1 MPAYII
7 ARVHV
12 TDMTRYADYMKITP
26 GIIARFGGRFIA
38 RGGESVTLKGPEE
51 TDRLVLIEFPSLSA
65 AKDFYRS
72 EEYRQ
77 TKKLREGAATAQFF
91 AIEGDQHR

>member
-1 MPAYII
+1 MI

-12 TDMTRYADYMKITP
+12 TDRTRYAEYMKITP
-26 GIIARFGGRFIA
+26 DIISRFGGRFIA
-38 RGGESVTLKGPEE
+38 RGGEAVTLEGPEE
-51 TDRLVLIEFPSLSA
+51 TDRVVLIEFPSLA
-65 AKDFYRS
+65 AATAFYHS

-91 AIEGDQHR
+91 AIDGVAPS